1 MRFTNV
7 LRIVRAQSAEQSG
20 IKKGIFNKTF
30 KEEKKME
37 DYRVRYEQWLNDP
50 FIDDETKAELRSIAD
65 NEMEIKERFF
75 KELEFGTGGLRGI
88 IGNGSNRLNQY
99 TVGKA
104 SQGLANYILKEG
116 TQDKGVAI
124 AYDSRFMSPEFA
136 EVAGLIFAAN
146 GIPAFVYPS
155 LRPVPM
161 LSFAVREL
169 GCTAG
174 VVLTA
179 SHNPPEYNGYKVY
192 WADGAQVVAPRDK
205 GIITEVN
212 AVTDFGQIKRMDR
225 AEAEAKKL
233 FNLIGSEVDEAFDK
247 NVQACLMNPEMIQRM
262 GDKLNIVYTPLHGS
276 GNMPV
281 RRNLE
286 KAGFKNVYI
295 VKEQEE
301 PDSSFSTV
309 DYPNPEDVKV
319 FVMAQELA
327 AKVDADVLI
336 GTDPDADRVGAM
348 VKDDKGEF
356 VALTGNHVG
365 ALATEY
371 ILSQRKEQG
380 RLPENGAV
388 IKTIVSTEMITPIC
402 EAYGVEKMDVL
413 TGFKFIGE
421 KIKGFDETG
430 SHQYLY
436 GFEESYGCLGGTY
449 ARDKDAV
456 YAAVL
461 ICEMAAFYKEKGMT
475 LYEALLAL
483 YEKYGYYR
491 EGVKSLTMKGLEGM
505 ERIAL
510 IMKTFRENTPAELG
524 GFKVVVAKDYKTQ
537 VFKDLVTGEE
547 SGSPLPVSD
556 VLHYTLED
564 GTWVCIRPSGTEP
577 KLKFY
582 IGVKADSLQAAQDK
596 VDALNADIDAK
607 IAAI

>member
-1 MRFTNV
+1 M
-7 LRIVRAQSAEQSG
+7 
-20 IKKGIFNKTF
+20 
-30 KEEKKME
+30 EE
-37 DYRVRYEQWLNDP
+37 YRVRYEQWLKDP
-50 FIDDETKAELRSIAD
+50 FIDEETKAELRSIAD

-116 TQDKGVAI
+116 TQAQGVAI

-233 FNLIGSEVDEAFDK
+233 FQLIGEEVDEAFDK
-247 NVQACLMNPEMIQRM
+247 NVQASLMNPEMIQRM

-281 RRNLE
+281 RRNLA
-286 KAGFKNVYI
+286 KAGFKNVFI
-295 VKEQEE
+295 VKEQEM

-309 DYPNPEDVKV
+309 DYPNPEDTKV
-319 FVMAQELA
+319 FAMAQKLA
-327 AKVDADVLI
+327 AEVDADVLI

-371 ILSQRKEQG
+371 ILSQRKAQG

-402 EAYGVEKMDVL
+402 EAYGVAKMDVL

-430 SHQYLY
+430 SHQYLF

-456 YAAVL
+456 FASVL
-461 ICEMAAFYKEKGMT
+461 ICEMAAYYKEKGMT

-505 ERIAL
+505 ARIQL

-537 VFKDLVTGEE
+537 VFKNLVTGEK

-596 VDALNADIDAK
+596 VDVLNNDIDAK

>member
-1 MRFTNV
+1 
-7 LRIVRAQSAEQSG
+7 
-20 IKKGIFNKTF
+20 
-30 KEEKKME
+30 ME
-37 DYRVRYEQWLNDP
+37 DYRARYEQWLNDP
-50 FIDDETKAELRSIAD
+50 FIDEETKAELRSIAD

-116 TQDKGVAI
+116 TQAQGVAI

-233 FNLIGSEVDEAFDK
+233 FNLIGEEVDEAFDR
-247 NVQACLMNPEMIQRM
+247 NVQASLMNPEMIQRM

-281 RRNLE
+281 RRNLA
-286 KAGFKNVYI
+286 KAGFKNVFI
-295 VKEQEE
+295 VKEQEM

-309 DYPNPEDVKV
+309 DYPNPEDTKV

-380 RLPENGAV
+380 KLPANGAV

-430 SHQYLY
+430 SHVYLY

-456 YAAVL
+456 YASVL
-461 ICEMAAFYKEKGMT
+461 ICEMAAYYKEKGMT

-483 YEKYGYYR
+483 YEKYGYFR

-505 ERIAL
+505 ERIQL
-510 IMKTFRENTPAELG
+510 IMKTFRENTPAALG

-537 VFKDLVTGEE
+537 VFKNLVTGEE

-596 VDALNADIDAK
+596 VDMLNDDIDAK

>member
-1 MRFTNV
+1 
-7 LRIVRAQSAEQSG
+7 
-20 IKKGIFNKTF
+20 
-30 KEEKKME
+30 ME

-50 FIDDETKAELRSIAD
+50 FIDEETKAELRSIAD

-116 TQDKGVAI
+116 TQAQGVAI

-233 FNLIGSEVDEAFDK
+233 FTLIGEEVDEAFDK
-247 NVQACLMNPEMIQRM
+247 NVQASLMDLEMIQRM

-286 KAGFKNVYI
+286 KAGFKNVFI
-295 VKEQEE
+295 VKEQEM

-348 VKDDKGEF
+348 VKDSNGEF

-365 ALATEY
+365 VLATEY
-371 ILSQRKEQG
+371 ILSQRKAQG

-421 KIKGFDETG
+421 KIKGFEETG
-430 SHQYLY
+430 SHEYLY

-461 ICEMAAFYKEKGMT
+461 ICEMAAYYKEKGMT

-483 YEKYGYYR
+483 YEKYGYFR

-537 VFKDLVTGEE
+537 VFRNLVTGEE

-596 VDALNADIDAK
+596 VDKLNDDIDAK

>member
-1 MRFTNV
+1 
-7 LRIVRAQSAEQSG
+7 
-20 IKKGIFNKTF
+20 
-30 KEEKKME
+30 ME
-37 DYRVRYEQWLNDP
+37 DYRVRYQQWLEDP
-50 FIDDETKAELRSIAD
+50 FIDEETKAELRSIAD
-65 NEMEIKERFF
+65 NETEIKERFF

-233 FNLIGSEVDEAFDK
+233 FNLIGEEVDEAFDK
-247 NVQACLMNPEMIQRM
+247 NVQASLMNHEMIQRM

-295 VKEQEE
+295 VKEQEA

-309 DYPNPEDVKV
+309 DYPNPEDTKV

-327 AKVDADVLI
+327 AKVDADILI
-336 GTDPDADRVGAM
+336 GTDPDCDRVGVMA
-348 VKDDKGEF
+348 KDEKGEF

-421 KIKGFDETG
+421 KIKGFEETG
-430 SHQYLY
+430 SHTYLY

-456 YAAVL
+456 FASVL
-461 ICEMAAFYKEKGMT
+461 VCEMAAYYKEKGMT

-483 YEKYGYYR
+483 YEKYGYFR

-505 ERIAL
+505 ERIQL
-510 IMKTFRENTPAELG
+510 IMKTFRENTPASLG

-537 VFKDLVTGEE
+537 VFKNLVTGEE

-596 VDALNADIDAK
+596 VDVLDKDIDAK

>member
-1 MRFTNV
+1 
-7 LRIVRAQSAEQSG
+7 
-20 IKKGIFNKTF
+20 
-30 KEEKKME
+30 
-37 DYRVRYEQWLNDP
+37 
-50 FIDDETKAELRSIAD
+50 
-65 NEMEIKERFF
+65 MEIKERFF

-116 TQDKGVAI
+116 TQAQGVAI

-233 FNLIGSEVDEAFDK
+233 FTLIGEEVDEAFDR
-247 NVQACLMNPEMIQRM
+247 NVQASLMNHEMIQRM

-286 KAGFKNVYI
+286 KAGFKNVFI
-295 VKEQEE
+295 VKEQEM

-348 VKDDKGEF
+348 VKDSNGEF

-380 RLPENGAV
+380 KLPANGAV

-421 KIKGFDETG
+421 KIKGFEETG

-461 ICEMAAFYKEKGMT
+461 ICEMAAYYKEKGMT

-537 VFKDLVTGEE
+537 VFKNLTTGEE

-582 IGVKADSLQAAQDK
+582 IGVKADSLQAAEDK
-596 VDALNADIDAK
+596 VNVLNADIDAK

>member
-1 MRFTNV
+1 
-7 LRIVRAQSAEQSG
+7 
-20 IKKGIFNKTF
+20 
-30 KEEKKME
+30 ME

-50 FIDDETKAELRSIAD
+50 FIDEETKAELRSIAD

-104 SQGLANYILKEG
+104 SQGLANYIKKEG
-116 TQDKGVAI
+116 TQAQGVAI

-212 AVTDFGQIKRMDR
+212 AVTDFGMIRRMDR

-233 FNLIGSEVDEAFDK
+233 FNLIGEEVDEAFDK
-247 NVQACLMNPEMIQRM
+247 NVQASLMDNDMIQRM

-286 KAGFKNVYI
+286 KAGFKNVFI
-295 VKEQEE
+295 VKEQEM

-309 DYPNPEDVKV
+309 EYPNPEDVKV

-371 ILSQRKEQG
+371 ILSKRKEQG
-380 RLPENGAV
+380 RLPENGV
-388 IKTIVSTEMITPIC
+388 IVKTIVSTEMITPIC

-430 SHQYLY
+430 SHEYLY

-461 ICEMAAFYKEKGMT
+461 VCEMAAYYKEKGMT

-524 GFKVVVAKDYKTQ
+524 GFKVAVAKDYKTQ
-537 VFKDLVTGEE
+537 VFRNLVTGEE

-577 KLKFY
+577 KLKVY
-582 IGVKADSLQAAQDK
+582 LSACGSTADESAAVVAK
-596 VDALNADIDAK
+596 LEAFFKGWIDAHK
-607 IAAI
+607 

>member
-1 MRFTNV
+1 M
-7 LRIVRAQSAEQSG
+7 
-20 IKKGIFNKTF
+20 
-30 KEEKKME
+30 EE
-37 DYRVRYEQWLNDP
+37 YRVRYQQWLEDP
-50 FIDDETKAELRSIAD
+50 SIDEETKAELRSIAD

-116 TQDKGVAI
+116 TQEKGVAI

-212 AVTDFGQIKRMDR
+212 AVTDFGMIKRMDR
-225 AEAEAKKL
+225 KEAEEKKL

-276 GNMPV
+276 GNLPV

-295 VKEQEE
+295 VKEQEM
-301 PDSSFSTV
+301 PDASFSTV
-309 DYPNPEDVKV
+309 DYPNPEDTKV
-319 FVMAQELA
+319 FVMARELA

-336 GTDPDADRVGAM
+336 GTDPDCDRVGAM

-371 ILSQRKEQG
+371 ILSQRKAQG
-380 RLPENGAV
+380 KLPANGAV

-430 SHQYLY
+430 SHTYLY

-456 YAAVL
+456 YASVL
-461 ICEMAAFYKEKGMT
+461 ICEMAAYYKEKGMT
-475 LYEALLAL
+475 LYEALLSL
-483 YEKYGYYR
+483 YETYGYFR

-524 GFKVVVAKDYKTQ
+524 GFQVVVAKDYKTQ
-537 VFKDLVTGEE
+537 VFKNLVTGEE

-596 VDALNADIDAK
+596 VDALNGDIDAK

>member
-1 MRFTNV
+1 M
-7 LRIVRAQSAEQSG
+7 
-20 IKKGIFNKTF
+20 
-30 KEEKKME
+30 EE
-37 DYRVRYEQWLNDP
+37 YRVRYEQWLNDP
-50 FIDDETKAELRSIAD
+50 FIDEETKAELRSIAD

-116 TQDKGVAI
+116 TQAQGVAI

-233 FNLIGSEVDEAFDK
+233 FTLIGEEVDEAFDR
-247 NVQACLMNPEMIQRM
+247 NVQASLMNHEMIQRM

-286 KAGFKNVYI
+286 KAGFKNVFI
-295 VKEQEE
+295 VKEQEM

-348 VKDDKGEF
+348 VKDSNGEF

-380 RLPENGAV
+380 KLPANGAV

-421 KIKGFDETG
+421 KIKGFEETG

-537 VFKDLVTGEE
+537 VFKNLTTGEE

>member
-1 MRFTNV
+1 
-7 LRIVRAQSAEQSG
+7 
-20 IKKGIFNKTF
+20 
-30 KEEKKME
+30 ME

-116 TQDKGVAI
+116 TQAQGVAI

-146 GIPAFVYPS
+146 GIPAYVYPS

-212 AVTDFGQIKRMDR
+212 AVTDFGMIKRMDR

-461 ICEMAAFYKEKGMT
+461 ICEMAAYYKEKGMT

>member
-1 MRFTNV
+1 M
-7 LRIVRAQSAEQSG
+7 
-20 IKKGIFNKTF
+20 
-30 KEEKKME
+30 EE
-37 DYRVRYEQWLNDP
+37 YRVRYQQWLDDP
-50 FIDDETKAELRSIAD
+50 SIDEETKAELRSIAGD
-65 NEMEIKERFF
+65 ENEIKERFF

-88 IGNGSNRLNQY
+88 IGNGSNRLNRY

-104 SQGLANYILKEG
+104 SQGLANYIKKEG
-116 TQDKGVAI
+116 TQAQGVAI

-212 AVTDFGQIKRMDR
+212 AVTDFGQIQRMDK
-225 AEAEAKKL
+225 AEAVEKKL
-233 FNLIGSEVDEAFDK
+233 FNLIGEEVDEAFDK
-247 NVQACLMNPEMIQRM
+247 NVQAQLMCPDMIQRM

-295 VKEQEE
+295 VKEQEQ

-309 DYPNPEDVKV
+309 EYPNPEDIKV
-319 FVMAQELA
+319 FVLAQKLA
-327 AKVDADVLI
+327 AEVDADVII
-336 GTDPDADRVGAM
+336 GTDPDCDRVGAM
-348 VKDDKGEF
+348 VKNEKGEF
-356 VALTGNHVG
+356 VALTGNMVG

-371 ILSQRKEQG
+371 ILARRKEQG
-380 RLPENGAV
+380 RLPANGAV
-388 IKTIVSTEMITPIC
+388 IKTIVTTEMITPIC
-402 EAYGVEKMDVL
+402 EEYGVKKIDVL

-421 KIKGFDETG
+421 QIKGFDETG
-430 SHQYLY
+430 SHTYLF
-436 GFEESYGCLGGTY
+436 GFEESYGCLAGTY

-456 YAAVL
+456 YASVMV
-461 ICEMAAFYKEKGMT
+461 CELAAYYKEKGMT

-491 EGVKSLTMKGLEGM
+491 EGVKSMTMKGLEGM
-505 ERIAL
+505 ARIQL
-510 IMKTFRENTPAELG
+510 IMKTFRENTPAALG
-524 GFKVVVAKDYKTQ
+524 GCKVVVAKDYKTQ
-537 VFKDLVTGEE
+537 VFKNMVTGEE

-564 GTWVCIRPSGTEP
+564 GTWVCVRPSGTEP

-596 VDALNADIDAK
+596 VALLDQDIEAK
-607 IAAI
+607 VAAI

>member
-1 MRFTNV
+1 M
-7 LRIVRAQSAEQSG
+7 
-20 IKKGIFNKTF
+20 
-30 KEEKKME
+30 EE
-37 DYRVRYEQWLNDP
+37 YRVRYEQWLNDP
-50 FIDDETKAELRSIAD
+50 FIDEETKAELRSIAD

-116 TQDKGVAI
+116 TQAQGVAI

-233 FNLIGSEVDEAFDK
+233 FTLIGEEVDEAFDR
-247 NVQACLMNPEMIQRM
+247 NVQASLMNHEMIQRM

-286 KAGFKNVYI
+286 KAGFKNVFI
-295 VKEQEE
+295 VKEQEM

-348 VKDDKGEF
+348 VKDSNGEF

-380 RLPENGAV
+380 KLPANGAV

-421 KIKGFDETG
+421 KIKGFEETG

-461 ICEMAAFYKEKGMT
+461 ICEMAAYYKEKGMT

-537 VFKDLVTGEE
+537 VFKNLTTGEE

-582 IGVKADSLQAAQDK
+582 IGVKADSLQAAEEK
-596 VDALNADIDAK
+596 VNVLNADIDAK

>member
-1 MRFTNV
+1 
-7 LRIVRAQSAEQSG
+7 
-20 IKKGIFNKTF
+20 
-30 KEEKKME
+30 ME

-50 FIDDETKAELRSIAD
+50 FIDEETKAELRSIAD

-104 SQGLANYILKEG
+104 SQGLANYIKKEG
-116 TQDKGVAI
+116 TQAQGVAI

-212 AVTDFGQIKRMDR
+212 AVTDFGMIQRMDR

-233 FNLIGSEVDEAFDK
+233 FNLIGEEVDEAFDK
-247 NVQACLMNPEMIQRM
+247 NVQASLMNHEMIQRM

-295 VKEQEE
+295 VKEQEM

-461 ICEMAAFYKEKGMT
+461 ICEMAAYYKEKGMT

-483 YEKYGYYR
+483 YEKYGYFR

-537 VFKDLVTGEE
+537 VFKNLVTGEE

-582 IGVKADSLQAAQDK
+582 IGVKADSLQAAEDK
-596 VDALNADIDAK
+596 VAVLNNDIDAK

>member
-1 MRFTNV
+1 M
-7 LRIVRAQSAEQSG
+7 
-20 IKKGIFNKTF
+20 
-30 KEEKKME
+30 EE
-37 DYRVRYEQWLNDP
+37 YYVRYEKWLNDP

-88 IGNGSNRLNQY
+88 IGNGSNRLNRY

-104 SQGLANYILKEG
+104 SQGLANYIKKEG
-116 TQDKGVAI
+116 TQEKGVAI

-212 AVTDFGQIKRMDR
+212 AVTDFGQMKCMDR

-233 FNLIGSEVDEAFDK
+233 FNLIGEEVDEAFDK
-247 NVQACLMNPEMIQRM
+247 NVQASLMNPEMIARM

-276 GNMPV
+276 GNLPV

-286 KAGFKNVYI
+286 KAGFRNVFI
-295 VKEQEE
+295 VKEQEL

-309 DYPNPEDVKV
+309 DYPNPEDTKV

-336 GTDPDADRVGAM
+336 GTDPDCDRVGAM
-348 VKDDKGEF
+348 VKNDKGEF

-371 ILSQRKEQG
+371 ILSQRKAQG

-402 EAYGVEKMDVL
+402 AAYGVEKMDVL

-430 SHQYLY
+430 SHTYLF
-436 GFEESYGCLGGTY
+436 GFEESYGCLAGTY

-456 YAAVL
+456 YASVL
-461 ICEMAAFYKEKGMT
+461 ICEMAAYYKEKGMT
-475 LYEALLAL
+475 LYEALLKL
-483 YEKYGYYR
+483 YETYGYYR
-491 EGVKSLTMKGLEGM
+491 EGVKSMTMKGLEGM
-505 ERIAL
+505 ERIQR
-510 IMKTFRENTPAELG
+510 IMRTFRENTPAEFG
-524 GFKVVVAKDYKTQ
+524 GYAVVSAKDYKTQ
-537 VFKDLVTGEE
+537 VFKDLRTGAE
-547 SGSPLPVSD
+547 STSPLPVSD
-556 VLHYTLED
+556 VLYYTLED

-596 VDALNADIDAK
+596 VDALDRDIEAK
-607 IAAI
+607 VALI

>member
-421 KIKGFDETG
+421 KIKGFEETG

-461 ICEMAAFYKEKGMT
+461 ICEMAAYYKEKGMT

>member
-1 MRFTNV
+1 
-7 LRIVRAQSAEQSG
+7 
-20 IKKGIFNKTF
+20 
-30 KEEKKME
+30 ME

-50 FIDDETKAELRSIAD
+50 FIDEETKAELRSIAD

-212 AVTDFGQIKRMDR
+212 AVTDFGMIKRMDR

-461 ICEMAAFYKEKGMT
+461 ICEMAAYYKEKGMT

>member
-1 MRFTNV
+1 M
-7 LRIVRAQSAEQSG
+7 
-20 IKKGIFNKTF
+20 
-30 KEEKKME
+30 EE
-37 DYRVRYEQWLNDP
+37 YRVRYQQWLDDP
-50 FIDDETKAELRSIAD
+50 SIDEETKAELRSIAD
-65 NEMEIKERFF
+65 DENEIKERFF

-104 SQGLANYILKEG
+104 SQGLANYIKKEG
-116 TQDKGVAI
+116 TQEKGVAI

-212 AVTDFGQIKRMDR
+212 AVTDFGQIQRMDK
-225 AEAEAKKL
+225 AEAVEKKL
-233 FNLIGSEVDEAFDK
+233 FNLIGEEVDEAFDK
-247 NVQACLMNPEMIQRM
+247 NVQAQLMCPDMIQRM

-281 RRNLE
+281 RRNLA

-309 DYPNPEDVKV
+309 DYPNPEDTKV
-319 FVMAQELA
+319 FVLAQKLA
-327 AKVDADVLI
+327 AEVDADVII
-336 GTDPDADRVGAM
+336 GTDPDCDRVGAM
-348 VKDDKGEF
+348 VKDEKGEF
-356 VALTGNHVG
+356 VALTGNMVG

-371 ILSQRKEQG
+371 ILARRKEQG
-380 RLPENGAV
+380 RLPANGAV
-388 IKTIVSTEMITPIC
+388 IKTIVSTEMIAPIC
-402 EAYGVEKMDVL
+402 GAYGVKKIDVL

-421 KIKGFDETG
+421 QIKGFDETG
-430 SHQYLY
+430 SNTYLF
-436 GFEESYGCLGGTY
+436 GFEESYGCLAGTY

-456 YAAVL
+456 YASVM
-461 ICEMAAFYKEKGMT
+461 ICEMAAYYKEKGMT

-491 EGVKSLTMKGLEGM
+491 EGVKSMTMKGLEGM
-505 ERIAL
+505 ARIQL
-510 IMKTFRENTPAELG
+510 IMKTFRENIPAELG
-524 GFKVVVAKDYKTQ
+524 GYKVVFAKDYKTQ
-537 VFKDLVTGEE
+537 VFKTMVTGVQ

-596 VDALNADIDAK
+596 VAMLDKDIEAK
-607 IAAI
+607 VAAI

>member
-1 MRFTNV
+1 
-7 LRIVRAQSAEQSG
+7 
-20 IKKGIFNKTF
+20 
-30 KEEKKME
+30 ME
-37 DYRVRYEQWLNDP
+37 DYRVRYQQWLEDP
-50 FIDDETKAELRSIAD
+50 FIDEETKAELRSIAD
-65 NEMEIKERFF
+65 NETEIKERFF

-233 FNLIGSEVDEAFDK
+233 FNLIGEEVDEAFDK
-247 NVQACLMNPEMIQRM
+247 NVQASLMNHEMIQRM

-295 VKEQEE
+295 VKEQEA

-309 DYPNPEDVKV
+309 DYPNPEDTKV

-327 AKVDADVLI
+327 AKVDADILI
-336 GTDPDADRVGAM
+336 GTDPDCDRVGVMA
-348 VKDDKGEF
+348 KDEKGEF

-421 KIKGFDETG
+421 KIKGFEETG
-430 SHQYLY
+430 SHTYLY

-456 YAAVL
+456 FASVL
-461 ICEMAAFYKEKGMT
+461 VCEMAAYYKEKGMT

-483 YEKYGYYR
+483 YEKYGYFR

-510 IMKTFRENTPAELG
+510 IMKTFRENTPATLG

-537 VFKDLVTGEE
+537 VFKNLVTGEE

-596 VDALNADIDAK
+596 VDVLDKDIDAK

>member
-1 MRFTNV
+1 M
-7 LRIVRAQSAEQSG
+7 
-20 IKKGIFNKTF
+20 
-30 KEEKKME
+30 EE
-37 DYRVRYEQWLNDP
+37 YRVRYEQWLNDP
-50 FIDDETKAELRSIAD
+50 FIDEETKAELRSIAD

-233 FNLIGSEVDEAFDK
+233 FNLIGEEVDEAFDK
-247 NVQACLMNPEMIQRM
+247 NVQASLMNHEMIQRM

-295 VKEQEE
+295 VKEQEM

-413 TGFKFIGE
+413 
-421 KIKGFDETG
+421 
-430 SHQYLY
+430 
-436 GFEESYGCLGGTY
+436 
-449 ARDKDAV
+449 
-456 YAAVL
+456 
-461 ICEMAAFYKEKGMT
+461 
-475 LYEALLAL
+475 
-483 YEKYGYYR
+483 
-491 EGVKSLTMKGLEGM
+491 
-505 ERIAL
+505 
-510 IMKTFRENTPAELG
+510 
-524 GFKVVVAKDYKTQ
+524 
-537 VFKDLVTGEE
+537 
-547 SGSPLPVSD
+547 
-556 VLHYTLED
+556 
-564 GTWVCIRPSGTEP
+564 
-577 KLKFY
+577 
-582 IGVKADSLQAAQDK
+582 
-596 VDALNADIDAK
+596 
-607 IAAI
+607 

>member
-1 MRFTNV
+1 M
-7 LRIVRAQSAEQSG
+7 
-20 IKKGIFNKTF
+20 
-30 KEEKKME
+30 EE
-37 DYRVRYEQWLNDP
+37 YRVRYQQWLEDP
-50 FIDDETKAELRSIAD
+50 FIDEETKAELRSIAD

-212 AVTDFGQIKRMDR
+212 AVTDFGMIKRMDR

>member
-1 MRFTNV
+1 
-7 LRIVRAQSAEQSG
+7 
-20 IKKGIFNKTF
+20 
-30 KEEKKME
+30 ME

-50 FIDDETKAELRSIAD
+50 FIDEETKAELRSIAD

-104 SQGLANYILKEG
+104 SQGLANYIKKEG
-116 TQDKGVAI
+116 TQAQGVAI

-212 AVTDFGQIKRMDR
+212 AVTDFGMIQRMDR

-233 FNLIGSEVDEAFDK
+233 FNLIGEEVDEAFDR
-247 NVQACLMNPEMIQRM
+247 NVQASLMNPEMIQRM

-295 VKEQEE
+295 VKEQEM

-461 ICEMAAFYKEKGMT
+461 ICEMAAYYKEKGMT

-483 YEKYGYYR
+483 YEKYGYFR

-524 GFKVVVAKDYKTQ
+524 GFKAVVAKDYKTQ
-537 VFKDLVTGEE
+537 VFKNLVTGEE

-582 IGVKADSLQAAQDK
+582 IGVKADSLQAAEEK
-596 VDALNADIDAK
+596 VAVLNDDIDAK

>member
-1 MRFTNV
+1 
-7 LRIVRAQSAEQSG
+7 
-20 IKKGIFNKTF
+20 
-30 KEEKKME
+30 ME
-37 DYRVRYEQWLNDP
+37 DYRVRYQQWLEDP
-50 FIDDETKAELRSIAD
+50 FIDEETKAELRSIAD
-65 NEMEIKERFF
+65 NETEIKERFF

-233 FNLIGSEVDEAFDK
+233 FNLIGEEVDEAFDK
-247 NVQACLMNPEMIQRM
+247 NVQASLMNHEMIQRM

-295 VKEQEE
+295 VKEQEA

-309 DYPNPEDVKV
+309 DYPNPEDTKV

-327 AKVDADVLI
+327 AKVDADILI
-336 GTDPDADRVGAM
+336 GTDPDCDRVGVMA
-348 VKDDKGEF
+348 KDEKGEF

-421 KIKGFDETG
+421 KIKGFEETG
-430 SHQYLY
+430 SHTYLY

-456 YAAVL
+456 FASVL
-461 ICEMAAFYKEKGMT
+461 VCEMAAYYKEKGMT

-483 YEKYGYYR
+483 YEKYGYFR

-510 IMKTFRENTPAELG
+510 IMKTFRENTPASLG

-537 VFKDLVTGEE
+537 VFKNLVTGEE

-596 VDALNADIDAK
+596 VDVLDKDIDAK

>member
-1 MRFTNV
+1 M
-7 LRIVRAQSAEQSG
+7 
-20 IKKGIFNKTF
+20 
-30 KEEKKME
+30 EE
-37 DYRVRYEQWLNDP
+37 YRVRYQQWLEDP
-50 FIDDETKAELRSIAD
+50 SIDEETKVELRSIAD
-65 NEMEIKERFF
+65 DENEIKERFF

-104 SQGLANYILKEG
+104 SQGLANYIKKEG
-116 TQDKGVAI
+116 TQAKGVAI

-212 AVTDFGQIKRMDR
+212 AVTDFGQIQRMDK
-225 AEAEAKKL
+225 AEAVEKKL
-233 FNLIGSEVDEAFDK
+233 FNLIGEEVDEAFDK
-247 NVQACLMNPEMIQRM
+247 NVQAQLMCPDMIQRM

-281 RRNLE
+281 RRNLA

-295 VKEQEE
+295 VKEQEQ

-309 DYPNPEDVKV
+309 DYPNPEDTKV
-319 FVMAQELA
+319 FVLAQKLA
-327 AKVDADVLI
+327 AEVDADVII
-336 GTDPDADRVGAM
+336 GTDPDCDRVGAM

-356 VALTGNHVG
+356 VALTGNMVG

-371 ILSQRKEQG
+371 ILARRKEQG

-388 IKTIVSTEMITPIC
+388 IKTIVSTEMIAPIC
-402 EAYGVEKMDVL
+402 EEYGVKKIDVL

-421 KIKGFDETG
+421 QIKGFDETG
-430 SHQYLY
+430 SNTYLF
-436 GFEESYGCLGGTY
+436 GFEESYGCLAGTY

-456 YAAVL
+456 YASVM
-461 ICEMAAFYKEKGMT
+461 ICEMAAYYKEKGMT

-491 EGVKSLTMKGLEGM
+491 EGVKSMTMKGLEGM
-505 ERIAL
+505 ARIQL

-524 GFKVVVAKDYKTQ
+524 GYKVVVAKDYKTQ
-537 VFKDLVTGEE
+537 VFKNMVTGEE

-596 VDALNADIDAK
+596 VAMLDKDIEAK
-607 IAAI
+607 VAAI

>member
-1 MRFTNV
+1 M
-7 LRIVRAQSAEQSG
+7 
-20 IKKGIFNKTF
+20 
-30 KEEKKME
+30 EE
-37 DYRVRYEQWLNDP
+37 YYVRYEKWLNDP

-88 IGNGSNRLNQY
+88 IGNGSNRLNRY

-104 SQGLANYILKEG
+104 SQGLANYIKKEG
-116 TQDKGVAI
+116 TQEKGVAI

-212 AVTDFGQIKRMDR
+212 AVTDFGQMKRMDR

-233 FNLIGSEVDEAFDK
+233 FNLIGEEVDEAFDK
-247 NVQACLMNPEMIQRM
+247 NVQASLMNPEMIARM

-276 GNMPV
+276 GNLPV

-286 KAGFKNVYI
+286 KAGFRNVFI
-295 VKEQEE
+295 VKEQEL

-309 DYPNPEDVKV
+309 DYPNPEDTKV

-336 GTDPDADRVGAM
+336 GTDPDCDRVGAM
-348 VKDDKGEF
+348 VKNNQGEF

-371 ILSQRKEQG
+371 ILSQRKAQG

-402 EAYGVEKMDVL
+402 AAYGVEKMDVL

-421 KIKGFDETG
+421 KIKGFDETS
-430 SHQYLY
+430 SHTYLF
-436 GFEESYGCLGGTY
+436 GFEESYGCLAGTY

-456 YAAVL
+456 YASVL
-461 ICEMAAFYKEKGMT
+461 ICEMAAYYKEKGMT
-475 LYEALLAL
+475 LYEALLKL
-483 YEKYGYYR
+483 YETYGYYR
-491 EGVKSLTMKGLEGM
+491 EGVKSMTMKGLEGM
-505 ERIAL
+505 ERIQR
-510 IMKTFRENTPAELG
+510 IMRTFRENTPAEFG
-524 GFKVVVAKDYKTQ
+524 GYAVVSAKDYKTQ
-537 VFKDLVTGEE
+537 VFKDLRTGAE
-547 SGSPLPVSD
+547 STSPLPVSD
-556 VLHYTLED
+556 VLYYTLED

-596 VDALNADIDAK
+596 VDALDADIEAK
-607 IAAI
+607 VALI

>member
-1 MRFTNV
+1 
-7 LRIVRAQSAEQSG
+7 
-20 IKKGIFNKTF
+20 
-30 KEEKKME
+30 ME
-37 DYRVRYEQWLNDP
+37 DYRVRYQQWLEDP
-50 FIDDETKAELRSIAD
+50 FIDEETKAELRSIAD
-65 NEMEIKERFF
+65 NETEIKERFF

-233 FNLIGSEVDEAFDK
+233 FNLIGEEVDEAFDK
-247 NVQACLMNPEMIQRM
+247 NVQASLMNHEMIQRM

-295 VKEQEE
+295 VKEQEA

-309 DYPNPEDVKV
+309 DYPNPEDTKV

-327 AKVDADVLI
+327 AKVDADILI
-336 GTDPDADRVGAM
+336 GTDPDCDRVGVMA
-348 VKDDKGEF
+348 KNEKGEF

-421 KIKGFDETG
+421 KIKGFEETG
-430 SHQYLY
+430 SHTYLY

-456 YAAVL
+456 FASVL
-461 ICEMAAFYKEKGMT
+461 VCEMAAYYKEKGMT

-483 YEKYGYYR
+483 YEKYGYFR

-510 IMKTFRENTPAELG
+510 IMKTFRENTPASLG

-537 VFKDLVTGEE
+537 VFKNLVTGEE

-596 VDALNADIDAK
+596 VDVLDKDIDAK

>member
-1 MRFTNV
+1 M
-7 LRIVRAQSAEQSG
+7 
-20 IKKGIFNKTF
+20 
-30 KEEKKME
+30 EE
-37 DYRVRYEQWLNDP
+37 YRVRYQKWLEDP
-50 FIDDETKAELRSIAD
+50 SIDEETKAELRSIAND
-65 NEMEIKERFF
+65 ENEIKERFF

-88 IGNGSNRLNQY
+88 IGNGSNRLNRY

-104 SQGLANYILKEG
+104 SQGLANYIKKEG
-116 TQDKGVAI
+116 TQAKGVAI

-212 AVTDFGQIKRMDR
+212 AVTDFGQIKRMEK
-225 AEAEAKKL
+225 AEAVEQKL
-233 FNLIGSEVDEAFDK
+233 FNLIGEKVDEAFDR
-247 NVQACLMNPEMIQRM
+247 NVQAQLMCPDMIRRM

-276 GNMPV
+276 GNQPV
-281 RRNLE
+281 RRNLA
-286 KAGFKNVYI
+286 KAGFQNVYV
-295 VKEQEE
+295 VKEQEL

-309 DYPNPEDVKV
+309 DYPNPEDTKV
-319 FVMAQELA
+319 FVLAQKLA
-327 AKVDADVLI
+327 AEKNADVII
-336 GTDPDADRVGAM
+336 GTDPDCDRVGAM
-348 VKDDKGEF
+348 VRNEKGEF
-356 VALTGNHVG
+356 VALTGNMVG

-371 ILSQRKEQG
+371 ILARRKEQN
-380 RLPENGAV
+380 RLPKNGAV

-402 EAYGVEKMDVL
+402 AEYGVEKIDVL

-421 KIKGFDETG
+421 QIKGFDETG
-430 SHQYLY
+430 SHTYLF
-436 GFEESYGCLGGTY
+436 GFEESYGCLAGTY

-456 YAAVL
+456 YASVM
-461 ICEMAAFYKEKGMT
+461 ICEMAAYYKEKGMT

-491 EGVKSLTMKGLEGM
+491 EGVKSMTMKGLEGM
-505 ERIAL
+505 ARIQR
-510 IMKTFRENTPAELG
+510 IMQTFRENTPKELG
-524 GFKVVVAKDYKTQ
+524 GYAVVAARDYKTQ
-537 VFKDLVTGEE
+537 IFKDLMTGAE

-556 VLHYTLED
+556 VLHYTLEN

-582 IGVKADSLQAAQDK
+582 IGVKAESLKAAQDK
-596 VDALNADIDAK
+596 VALLDADIENK
-607 IAAI
+607 VAAI

>member
-1 MRFTNV
+1 M
-7 LRIVRAQSAEQSG
+7 
-20 IKKGIFNKTF
+20 
-30 KEEKKME
+30 EE
-37 DYRVRYEQWLNDP
+37 YRVRYEQWLNDP
-50 FIDDETKAELRSIAD
+50 FIDEETKAELRSIAD

-233 FNLIGSEVDEAFDK
+233 FTLIGEEVDEAFDR
-247 NVQACLMNPEMIQRM
+247 NVQASLMNHEMIQRM

-286 KAGFKNVYI
+286 KAGFKNVFI
-295 VKEQEE
+295 VKEQEM

-348 VKDDKGEF
+348 VKDSNGEF

-537 VFKDLVTGEE
+537 VFKNLTTGEE

-582 IGVKADSLQAAQDK
+582 IGVKADSLQAAEEK
-596 VDALNADIDAK
+596 VNVLNADIDAK